1 MSSVLVFN
9 LIIQRDA
16 PDLGESMIDTAQ
28 IGLTV
33 IVEPDWPGPM
43 LVWADKLLIVVI
55 VESDQLKV
63 SFLSFISLF

>member
-1 MSSVLVFN
+1 MCVKTRKKDKRKNITESVSSVLVFN

-33 IVEPDWPGPM
+33 IVEPD
-43 LVWADKLLIVVI
+43 
-55 VESDQLKV
+55 
-63 SFLSFISLF
+63 